1 MGLSCDV
8 TGASG
13 LTLGIGA
20 ASVRGRKVQVHPQKA
35 SAGTG
40 QVTPVTPMKTAAA
53 CLYPTCAL
61 RVCPQRPGWW
71 VGAPTSKRKADRLV

>member
-13 LTLGIGA
+13 LTLGIGG
-20 ASVRGRKVQVHPQKA
+20 ASVGGRKMQVHPQKA

-40 QVTPVTPMKTAAA
+40 QVSDANENHC
-53 CLYPTCAL
+53 CLSVPHMCAL
-61 RVCPQRPGWW
+61 RVCPKRPGWW
-71 VGAPTSKRKADRLV
+71 VGAPTSKRKTDPLV